1 MLVLNPCKF
10 VFDKLRRNHTKGNP
24 IATIPQGNQNSL
36 KLFRFASFGNMQ
48 KDDSLT
54 LRLKL
59 EQTKGLSLATLAT
72 DTTVSMTTLHEQC
85 YDQKNPTL
93 AFRASWVL
101 EQVAYQDPERFLSIF
116 EAFASRT
123 AEQTNPSCQRHFT
136 KIWMYLTAPRIPVP
150 YQEAYRNV
158 NRAAL
163 AETIFSWLIRPKTP
177 VAVQVNCLDILYNLI
192 GEYDWIKDELTHY
205 IEFLMRD
212 GSAALQSRGKKILQK
227 IRRLKP

>member
-1 MLVLNPCKF
+1 M
-10 VFDKLRRNHTKGNP
+10 
-24 IATIPQGNQNSL
+24 QN
-36 KLFRFASFGNMQ
+36 
-48 KDDSLT
+48 DDSDT

-59 EQTKGLSLATLAT
+59 KEQKGLALATLAT
-72 DTTVSMTTLHEQC
+72 DSTLSMTTLHEQC

-101 EQVAYQDPERFLSIF
+101 EQIVYRSPERFLSIF
-116 EAFASRT
+116 EAFVSRT
-123 AEQTNPSCQRHFT
+123 AEQVNPSCQRHFT
-136 KIWMYLTAPRIPVP
+136 KIWMYLTAPRIPVS
-150 YQEAYRNV
+150 YQEAYRKV

-163 AETIFSWLIRPKTP
+163 AETIFGWLIHPKTP
-177 VAVQVNCLDILYNLI
+177 VAVRVNCLDILYNLI
-192 GEYDWIKDELTHY
+192 GEYDWIEDELTHY